1 MGDMS
6 ERATTVVSRVIE
18 VPPGAV
24 YRAFLDREAMAAWLP
39 PGSMS
44 GIVHEFDPREGGAF
58 SMSLV
63 YPDDDRSSR
72 GKSSASTDTFKG
84 RFEKL
89 VPDQEIV
96 WTSVFESADVA
107 FSGEMTVTTTLEPV
121 AGGTNVTITCANIPP
136 GIKPEDNE
144 EGCRA
149 SLEKLASFL
158 GG

>member
-1 MGDMS
+1 MS
-6 ERATTVVSRVIE
+6 ERASTVVSRIIE
-18 VPPGAV
+18 VPPEAV
-24 YRAFLDREAMAAWLP
+24 YRAFLDPDAVATWLP

-44 GIVHEFDPREGGAF
+44 GIIHAFDAREGGAF

-63 YPDDDRSSR
+63 YPDDDRPSR
-72 GKSSASTDTFKG
+72 GKTSPSTDTFKG
-84 RFEKL
+84 RFETL
-89 VPDQEIV
+89 VPNEKIV
-96 WTSVFESADVA
+96 WKTVFDSTDPA
-107 FSGEMTVTTTLEPV
+107 FAGEMTVATTLEP
-121 AGGTNVTITCANIPP
+121 AGDGTKVTITCENIPP